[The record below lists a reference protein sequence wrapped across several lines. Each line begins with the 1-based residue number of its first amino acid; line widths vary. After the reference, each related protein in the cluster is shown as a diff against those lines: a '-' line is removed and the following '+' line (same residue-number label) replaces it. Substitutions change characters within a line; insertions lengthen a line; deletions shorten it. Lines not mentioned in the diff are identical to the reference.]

1 MKRNFGADCLTDVF
15 ADFDREPVGSGCCA
29 QVYRATL
36 AQYDGVEVAVKVLHP
51 NVENRFRRDLR
62 LMRTFADLA
71 TWMFPD
77 LNWLSMKEGLDEFAA
92 LMKSQ
97 LDLSVEAKNLSKF
110 RANFSK
116 QPDVVFPKPFLGEEG
131 ASTYDVLHFRR
142 GEGGQRIHHKYY
154 LV

>member
-77 LNWLSMKEGLDEFAA
+77 LNWLSMKE
-92 LMKSQ
+92 
-97 LDLSVEAKNLSKF
+97 V
-110 RANFSK
+110 
-116 QPDVVFPKPFLGEEG
+116 
-131 ASTYDVLHFRR
+131 ASASGHAC
-142 GEGGQRIHHKYY
+142 QR
-154 LV
+154 LVNAWSLVNT

>member
-1 MKRNFGADCLTDVF
+1 MSLCGNIPF
-15 ADFDREPVGSGCCA
+15 AES
-29 QVYRATL
+29 
-36 AQYDGVEVAVKVLHP
+36 P
-51 NVENRFRRDLR
+51 NYNGRFRRDLR

-110 RANFSK
+110 RENFAK
-116 QPDVVFPKPFLGEEG
+116 HPEVVFPRPFLGKQEKDTQ
-131 ASTYDVLHFRR
+131 STFGLT
-142 GEGGQRIHHKYY
+142 
-154 LV
+154 